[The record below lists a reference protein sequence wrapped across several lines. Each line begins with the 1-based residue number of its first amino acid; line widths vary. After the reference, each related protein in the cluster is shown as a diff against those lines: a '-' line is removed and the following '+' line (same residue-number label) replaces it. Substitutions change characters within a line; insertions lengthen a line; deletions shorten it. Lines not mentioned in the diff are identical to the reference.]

1 LERRKFMK
9 KVLVLTEHPMA
20 GIALETILG
29 RENFVPILA
38 QDEKSALQRLR
49 SSTPEV
55 LIIDLPFAEI
65 PSIDLFVRLHLPKID
80 QSLIVLAE
88 SGDEFDKVLAL
99 EAGADDYLVKPYAP
113 RELVARIRALLR
125 RRKGM
130 ETLIRFGQVEVDLAL
145 GIVLFRGAQV
155 SVTPSEYRLLSFFL
169 NNANRALCRK
179 DLLRAVWGRLE
190 DSHSRTL
197 DAHVRK
203 LRKKFEEDPAAP
215 RHFLTVHCIG
225 YRFLF

>member
-1 LERRKFMK
+1 MK

-20 GIALETILG
+20 GVSLETVLE
-29 RENFVPILA
+29 RENFVPILV
-38 QDEKSALQRLR
+38 QDEKSALQRIR
-49 SSTPEV
+49 SSTPDV

-65 PSIDLFVRLHLPKID
+65 PSIELVVRLHLPNID

-88 SGDEFDKVLAL
+88 SDDEFDKVLAL
-99 EAGADDYLVKPYAP
+99 EAGADDYVVKPYAP

-125 RRKGM
+125 RRKGPEM
-130 ETLIRFGQVEVDLAL
+130 LIRFGQVEVDLARR
-145 GIVLFRGAQV
+145 IVLFRGAEV

-179 DLLRAVWGRLE
+179 DLLREVWGRLE
-190 DSHSRTL
+190 NSHSRTL

-215 RHFLTVHCIG
+215 RHFLTVHRIG

>member
-1 LERRKFMK
+1 MK
-9 KVLVLTEHPMA
+9 KVLVLTEHPTV
-20 GIALETILG
+20 GVALETILG
-29 RENFVPILA
+29 RENFSPILVR
-38 QDEKSALQRLR
+38 DEKSALQRIR
-49 SSTPEV
+49 SSTPDV

-65 PSIDLFVRLHLPKID
+65 PTIELFARLRVPNID
-80 QSLIVLAE
+80 QPLIVLAE

-113 RELVARIRALLR
+113 RELIARIRALLR
-125 RRKGM
+125 RRKGP
-130 ETLIRFGQVEVDLAL
+130 ETLVRFGQVEVDLAL
-145 GIVLFRGAQV
+145 RRVLFRGAEV
-155 SVTPSEYRLLSFFL
+155 SVTPSEYRLLTFFL
-169 NNANRALCRK
+169 NNSNSALRRK

-190 DSHSRTL
+190 DSRSRTL

>member
-1 LERRKFMK
+1 MK
-9 KVLVLTEHPMA
+9 KVLVLTEHPMV
-20 GIALETILG
+20 GVALETILG
-29 RENFVPILA
+29 RENFVPILVRN
-38 QDEKSALQRLR
+38 EKSAIQRIR
-49 SSTPEV
+49 SSTPDV

-65 PSIDLFVRLHLPKID
+65 PSIELFVRLHLPNID

-88 SGDEFDKVLAL
+88 SRNEFDKVLAL

-125 RRKGM
+125 RRKGP

-145 GIVLFRGAQV
+145 RIVLFRGAQV
-155 SVTPSEYRLLSFFL
+155 SVTPSEYRLLTFFL
-169 NNANRALCRK
+169 NNSNSVLCRE

-190 DSHSRTL
+190 DSNSRTL
-197 DAHVRK
+197 DTHVRK

-215 RHFLTVHCIG
+215 RHFLTVHRIG

>member
-1 LERRKFMK
+1 MK
-9 KVLVLTEHPMA
+9 KVLVLTEDAVA
-20 GIALETILG
+20 GTSLDTILA
-29 RENFVPILA
+29 RESFIPILTK
-38 QDEKSALQRLR
+38 DEKSALRCIR
-49 SSTPEV
+49 NSNPDV

-65 PSIDLFVRLHLPKID
+65 PSIELFMRLHLPNID

-88 SGDEFDKVLAL
+88 NGDEFDKVIAL

-125 RRKGM
+125 RRKGP
-130 ETLIRFGQVEVDLAL
+130 ETLTRFGQVEVDLAL
-145 GIVLFRGAQV
+145 RIVLVRGAEV

-215 RHFLTVHCIG
+215 RYFLTVHRIG
-225 YRFLF
+225 YRFLL